1 MSQFARFLPRLDNIE
16 KDYEAGLVEYNQ
28 YTAAKTLVRLIHEG
42 AHDHEAWAAK
52 DNPLKMLPS
61 HSK

>member
-1 MSQFARFLPRLDNIE
+1 MRFLPRLDNIE
-16 KDYEAGLVEYNQ
+16 EDYSDGLVEYQQ
-28 YTAAKTLVRLIHEG
+28 YNVAKALVKAIHEG

-52 DNPLKMLPS
+52 ESPLKMLPS

>member
-1 MSQFARFLPRLDNIE
+1 MRFLPRLDNIE
-16 KDYEAGLVEYNQ
+16 EDYSAGLVEYQQ
-28 YTAAKTLVRLIHEG
+28 YVVAKTLVKSIHEG

-52 DNPLKMLPS
+52 ESPLKMLPS

>member
-1 MSQFARFLPRLDNIE
+1 MRFLPRLDHIE
-16 KDYEAGLVEYNQ
+16 EDYDAGLVEYQQ
-28 YTAAKTLVRLIHEG
+28 YNVAKAFVKAIHEG

-52 DNPLKMLPS
+52 ESPLKMLPS